1 MSETVRR
8 GRLLPLVDDGFPV
21 DRRAFLADLLRA
33 GALATVVAACGGGGG
48 EPTNPLPEPAPGEPP
63 NLDVT
68 VNLSTVPALATVG
81 GVALQG
87 TGRRTFALVRT
98 ATDQFRAFSMICPH
112 QGSIVGV
119 VRDGGGGFTRFECPN
134 HGATFNTTGANTGGQ
149 RTGGLRPFTAAF
161 NAAAGTVRVTGFV

>member
-1 MSETVRR
+1 MTTGPRPA
-8 GRLLPLVDDGFPV
+8 RLLPLLDDGFAV
-21 DRRAFLADLLRA
+21 DRRAFLADLVRV

-68 VNLSTVPALATVG
+68 VSLASVPALASVG

-87 TGRRTFALVRT
+87 TGRRTFALIRT
-98 ATDQFRAFSMICPH
+98 AQDQFRAFSMVCPH
-112 QGSIVGV
+112 QGSIVGAI
-119 VRDGGGGFTRFECPN
+119 RDGGGGFTRFECPN

-161 NAAAGTVRVTGFV
+161 NAAAGTVRVTGFI